1 MESTLSKVLKLQVGG
16 DEPVA
21 ISRCVLERNIESS
34 YLKAITGMDGE
45 PLALPVGEQVT
56 LWAGPSVV
64 FVGKVREDQSVLDLL
79 SSEAA
84 TEGDY
89 EDI

>member
-1 MESTLSKVLKLQVGG
+1 MESTLSKVLRLQVGG
-16 DEPVA
+16 EEPVA
-21 ISRCVLERNIESS
+21 ISKCDLERNMESS
-34 YLKAITGMDGE
+34 YLQGITGVDGV
-45 PLALPVGEQVT
+45 PLALPVGERVT

-79 SSEAA
+79 SSEAP

-89 EDI
+89 EEI

>member
-1 MESTLSKVLKLQVGG
+1 MESTLLKMLKLQVGDG
-16 DEPVA
+16 EPIPIRTCA
-21 ISRCVLERNIESS
+21 LERDMENS
-34 YLKAITGMDGE
+34 YLQGITGVDGE
-45 PLALPVGEQVT
+45 PLVLPVGEQVT

-64 FVGKVREDQSVLDLL
+64 FVGKVQEDQSVLDLL
-79 SSEAA
+79 SSEAP